1 MSSYDRQGP
10 QVSFALPRIGPA
22 LKGVLAAI
30 TIVGIVQALLMGYVK
45 DVGME
50 TFLHLV
56 MIPDKVLHG
65 EVWRLLTAALLTD
78 PTSMGHLIFTLI
90 GLYFLSPELEKT
102 WGPWRFLRFLGIAVV
117 TGFLF
122 TIMVWK
128 IAGPEAPRAFHV
140 PFAYG
145 AGAAISAVAIA
156 WSEMHKDRQV
166 QLFFFLPLSGRTLF
180 WVTIGFA
187 GLGLVFPSSV
197 PEGVAAPFGG
207 IVAGIL
213 LGGSPSVVRRIYL
226 KAKLTILRRQGAAA
240 NVQPL
245 LREHRP
251 SRKNAPPLRIVKG
264 GAAED
269 DDKKK
274 PPKDKRYLN

>member
-10 QVSFALPRIGPA
+10 QVQFALPRIGPA

-30 TIVGIVQALLMGYVK
+30 AIVGIVQAILVGYVH
-45 DVGME
+45 DVGVKTFE
-50 TFLHLV
+50 TLV
-56 MIPDKVLHG
+56 VIPKLVLEG
-65 EVWRLLTAALLTD
+65 QVWRLLTAAFLTD

-90 GLYFLSPELEKT
+90 GLYFLSPELEKN
-102 WGPWRFLRFLGIAVV
+102 WGSWRFLRFLGIAVV
-117 TGFLF
+117 VRYAF
-122 TIMVWK
+122 TIAVWK
-128 IAGPEAPRAFHV
+128 IAGESAPPAFHV
-140 PFAYG
+140 PLAFG

-156 WSEMHKDRQV
+156 WSEMHRDRQV
-166 QLFFFLPLSGRTLF
+166 QLFFFLPMSGRALF

-187 GLGLVFPSSV
+187 ALGLVFPSSV

-207 IVAGIL
+207 IVTGIL
-213 LGGSPSVVRRIYL
+213 LGGSPSVLRRVYL
-226 KAKLTILRRQGAAA
+226 QAKLAFLRRQGAAA

-251 SRKNAPPLRIVKG
+251 SRKNAPPLRVVKG
-264 GAAED
+264 GVLSDE

-274 PPKDKRYLN
+274 PKDKRFLN